1 MDIKQ
6 LFENAGLP
14 ADFTTKASTLF
25 EASMNEAVDV
35 RVRQEVKAIQEA
47 AEDNLEKEKAAWI
60 KESEEDLE
68 KFLEQKV
75 NEWAIANTAAL
86 TGSIKMGLA
95 ESILAKFK
103 TVLEAEGVEMPKEKE
118 DALKEAEEK
127 EEALKEAIADLE
139 DKLEESRQRVVS
151 FTKAS
156 IVTEATKSLSKVTAS
171 RVKSLAENISFK
183 NVRQYAGAIASITE
197 GVSGKKLKLKEGV
210 ADLFPAT
217 ADNSDSAG
225 SEKNQVAAEGNTP
238 RSPVTV
244 VDVKEDAAGPAA
256 AAKYPAND
264 DNSNAAGADKN
275 KAAVEPNT
283 AVTEDSDNKFFDNDD
298 EDGDKKQVKEGVD
311 EPKLPVKDKVDNT
324 DNPEGK
330 KDNVNEA
337 FDIVALTM
345 KSMNG

>member
-1 MDIKQ
+1 MDTLKQ

-14 ADFTTKASTLF
+14 TDFTNKASTLF
-25 EASMNEAVDV
+25 EASMNEAVEA

-75 NEWAIANTAAL
+75 NEWAIANTTAL
-86 TGSIKMGLA
+86 AGSIKTGLA

-103 TVLEAEGVEMPKEKE
+103 SVLESEGVEMPKEKE
-118 DALKEAEEK
+118 DALKEAEDK
-127 EEALKEAIADLE
+127 EEALKEAISDLE
-139 DKLEESRQRVVS
+139 DKLEESNKRIVA
-151 FTKAS
+151 FTKSS
-156 IVTEATKSLSKVTAS
+156 IVAEATKSLSKVTAS

-183 NVRQYAGAIASITE
+183 NVRQYAGAVASITE
-197 GVSGKKLKLKEGV
+197 GVSGKKLKLKEEV

-217 ADNSDSAG
+217 KDNSDAAG
-225 SEKNQVAAEGNTP
+225 SEKDQAAADGNTP
-238 RSPVTV
+238 RSPVKV

-256 AAKYPAND
+256 ADKYPATN

-275 KAAVEPNT
+275 KAGVEPNT
-283 AVTEDSDNKFFDNDD
+283 AVTEDSDNKFFDDD
-298 EDGDKKQVKEGVD
+298 EEDKKPVKEAVD
-311 EPKLPVKDKVDNT
+311 EPTLIVKDKVDNT

-330 KDNVNEA
+330 TNNVNEA
-337 FDIVALTM
+337 FNVVALTL
-345 KSMNG
+345 KSLRG